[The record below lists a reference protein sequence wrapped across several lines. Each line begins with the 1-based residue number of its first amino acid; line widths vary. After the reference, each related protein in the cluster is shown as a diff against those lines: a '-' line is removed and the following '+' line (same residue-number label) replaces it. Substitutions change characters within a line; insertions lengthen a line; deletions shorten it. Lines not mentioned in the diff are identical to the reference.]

1 MRALSLF
8 LCTALLLS
16 IHPLRAADDS
26 ARPSPAT
33 VREWQSR
40 KYGMFIHFGLYSML
54 GGIWKGKRYSGN
66 YSEQIQSDAHIPEAE
81 YAALAGQFKP
91 DRWDAD
97 AIVRLAQDAGM
108 RFIVLTAKHHDGFS
122 LFHTQAS
129 SFNVVNAS
137 PYGKDIVQSLA
148 QACARHH
155 MPFGVYYST
164 IDWHF
169 GDVPNQMNDNPIS
182 AEHEEFN
189 VTQLRELMTRYGPV
203 SEVWFDMG
211 HPTKPQSKHFA
222 YTVHKYQPETMVSGR
237 VWNNEGD
244 FMEMGDDEIPDYILD
259 EPWESPASIY
269 KETWGY
275 RSWLP
280 RTDLE
285 GKIHE
290 HIQRLVA
297 VVSRGGNYILNIG
310 PKGDG
315 SVVEYEAEVLRGVGV
330 WLKRNGEAIYD
341 TQPQPF
347 RKLDFGYATVRDNR
361 LFLFAEHIP
370 ADRRLKLPGM
380 QNHIRNAYVLGDAK
394 RSPLVFH
401 DEATDKSVEMPTAG
415 SFLPV
420 VVVEFA
426 GLLDVRQPA
435 VHPDANGTLELTPE
449 TADHFYNANGEGYY
463 DPPTMRKERWNFT
476 VNRAGKYRVEVA
488 YQPGKFARLLDIDVN
503 GKVLRTLLYGRR
515 KSPVTAGVVEL
526 TPEKESAL
534 TITRGAPAERGAP
547 LDVGLVSILVVPVGE
562 AEEAR

>member
-1 MRALSLF
+1 MRALFLF

-26 ARPSPAT
+26 SRPSPDT
-33 VREWQSR
+33 VRQWQSR

-54 GGIWKGKRYSGN
+54 GGVWKGKQYSGN
-66 YSEQIQSDAHIPEAE
+66 YSEQIQSDAKIPEAE
-81 YAALAGQFKP
+81 YAALAGKFQP

-108 RFIVLTAKHHDGFS
+108 QFIVLTAKHHDGFS
-122 LFHTQAS
+122 LFRTQAS
-129 SFNVVNAS
+129 TFNVLNAS
-137 PYGKDIVQSLA
+137 PYGKDIVQTLTE
-148 QACARHH
+148 ACARHH

-169 GDVPNQMNDNPIS
+169 GDVPTQMNDNPIS
-182 AEHEEFN
+182 PEHEEFN
-189 VTQLRELMTRYGPV
+189 VTQLRELMTHYGPL

-211 HPTKPQSKHFA
+211 HPTKLQSKHFA
-222 YTVHKYQPETMVSGR
+222 DTVHKYQPQTMVSGR
-237 VWNNEGD
+237 VFNNEGD

-269 KETWGY
+269 KQTWGY
-275 RSWLP
+275 RSWLQ

-315 SVVEYEAEVLRGVGV
+315 SVVEYESEVLRGMGV
-330 WLKRNGEAIYD
+330 WLKRNGEAIYG

-361 LFLFAEHIP
+361 LYLFAEHIP
-370 ADRRLKLPGM
+370 ADRLLKLPGM
-380 QNHIRNAYVLGDAK
+380 QNHIRNAYVLGDGK
-394 RSPLVFH
+394 RNPLALH
-401 DEATDKSVEMPTAG
+401 DDRADKSVEMPTAD

-420 VVVEFA
+420 VVVEFE
-426 GLLDVRQPA
+426 GSLDVRQPA
-435 VHPDANGTLELTPE
+435 MHPDANGALALTPE

-463 DPPTMRKERWNFT
+463 DPPTLRKERWNFT

-503 GKVLRTLLYGRR
+503 GKVLRTLLYGRG
-515 KSPVTAGVVEL
+515 KSPATAGVVEL
-526 TPEKESAL
+526 TPEKESVL
-534 TITRGAPAERGAP
+534 TIARGAPAERGSP
-547 LDVGLVSILVVPVGE
+547 LDVGLVRISVVPVREAGE
-562 AEEAR
+562 TR